1 MQNPRAFK
9 SLLKNRLFQDAE
21 HVQQSD
27 IDELDES
34 VPRKLGNLDMKK
46 VAGTVSWM
54 KTMVHHVRLLFDMV
68 RDREFS
74 LDGRTKALVA
84 AGLIY
89 FVLPV
94 DLTPDFIP
102 GIGYIDDAMV
112 LTLVWRL
119 VAGQVARYQAFLLV
133 RAEGQEGAPSASSS
147 TAAPGVANAQQ
158 RSEADMPFGSHE
170 PGTAAAPRSSS
181 LAA

>member
-21 HVQQSD
+21 RVQQSD

-34 VPRKLGNLDMKK
+34 VPRKLGDLDLKK

-68 RDREFS
+68 RDSEFS
-74 LDGRTKALVA
+74 LDGKTKALVA

-102 GIGYIDDAMV
+102 GIGYIDDAIV

-119 VAGQVARYQAFLLV
+119 VAGQVARYQAFLLM
-133 RAEGQEGAPSASSS
+133 RAEGEREDTFATSN
-147 TAAPGVANAQQ
+147 AAPGVANAP
-158 RSEADMPFGSHE
+158 EANGTDMPFGSRE
-170 PGTAAAPRSSS
+170 AGRS
-181 LAA
+181 LDQQDARG